1 MGASQVLVAMWNLKI
16 TSMNFLLCYIKSIDR
31 MFSLNAY
38 LPMNA
43 FVKFIGYLENFG
55 SLSYADLPNVDV
67 FHYIVS
73 KHYIH

>member
-1 MGASQVLVAMWNLKI
+1 
-16 TSMNFLLCYIKSIDR
+16 